1 MDFAIGD
8 RVRLAAQPPY
18 LKSADPLPMLR
29 PPDLLAVGEQ
39 GTITGLRPGGY
50 WVVLFD
56 RGSFLLDTQFL
67 SKVESGASSSEG

>member
-1 MDFAIGD
+1 MDFEIGD
-8 RVRLAAQPPY
+8 RVRLAKQPPY

-29 PPDLLAVGEQ
+29 PPDLLTVGEI

-67 SKVESGASSSEG
+67 AKVGA

>member
-56 RGSFLLDTQFL
+56 RG
-67 SKVESGASSSEG
+67 V